1 MRMVRLSRRHK
12 NSVPSWV
19 DVTTVGSRA
28 GQSAKGSVSKV
39 ASNNRSASLPG

>member
-1 MRMVRLSRRHK
+1 MRMVRLPRRHK

-19 DVTTVGSRA
+19 DVTTFESRA
-28 GQSAKGSVSKV
+28 GRSAQGSVSNV

>member
-1 MRMVRLSRRHK
+1 MRMVRLPRRHK

-19 DVTTVGSRA
+19 DVTIVGSRA
-28 GQSAKGSVSKV
+28 GQSADGSVSNV